1 MSEPSGERQSEAR
14 QAAEEYERSKA
25 ELDAAIRE
33 HKKATE
39 AQRHA
44 YMATEDHWFFGDFP
58 DNYQDKTPE
67 LEQYRREQRERR
79 QPADEAVRAAQ
90 ERVDELWTRH
100 KGIEREYLRST
111 VEPRVEGSKLRH
123 EEYKLRATLSS
134 ASVVGIAATSGLLL
148 PSDRYYTW
156 LLVLSFSALF
166 VSIVLNLRSMQDVSD
181 YVEGT
186 LITGEE
192 VRSVGIK
199 LWLTHNTLTVGLIFF
214 AIFMVLNLLS

>member
-1 MSEPSGERQSEAR
+1 MSEPSGERLSESR

-44 YMATEDHWFFGDFP
+44 YMVTEDHWFFGDFP
-58 DNYQDKTPE
+58 ESLKNTTPE
-67 LEQYRREQRERR
+67 QKKYLREQRERR
-79 QPADEAVRAAQ
+79 QPADEAERAAQ
-90 ERVDELWTRH
+90 ERVDELWRRH

-134 ASVVGIAATSGLLL
+134 ASIVGIAATSGLLL
-148 PSDRYYTW
+148 PSDRYYIW
-156 LLVLSFSALF
+156 ILVLSFLALF
-166 VSIVLNLRSMQDVSD
+166 VSIVLNLQSMQDVSD

-186 LITGEE
+186 LITGEDM
-192 VRSVGIK
+192 RSVGTK
-199 LWLTHNTLTVGLIFF
+199 LWLTHNTLTLGLTFF
-214 AIFMVLNLLS
+214 AIFMVLNLLA